1 MHTSKVEDFVRDCAL
16 IDEGKDSQPSSA
28 IREKDKN
35 KKQALLS
42 FSGYPKQV
50 KQDDFDD
57 SVVV

>member
-1 MHTSKVEDFVRDCAL
+1 MRDCAL
-16 IDEGKDSQPSSA
+16 IDEGKDSQSSSA
-28 IREKDKN
+28 IREEDKN